1 MLEPENRSAHIGLA
15 ALCVKPA
22 ALKRQLPSVI
32 PAQGTSD
39 CNTPA
44 FAKSPKAQPNRATD
58 HEIAIRR
65 HGPADPRLI
74 TCARITLRPIA
85 AQNLDSR
92 TRTAKARSDR
102 SGGHPSETVGGPGLP
117 VLNFQP
123 RRGKEISGVSLARRA
138 SFPRL
143 RGYSFPFDGLV
154 RAPCG
159 ARATQ
164 PVVCP
169 KRAAKTK
176 E

>member
-1 MLEPENRSAHIGLA
+1 MPGL
-15 ALCVKPA
+15 PA
-22 ALKRQLPSVI
+22 IDPAKGSGERETRGSVAS
-32 PAQGTSD
+32 PNQATS
-39 CNTPA
+39 
-44 FAKSPKAQPNRATD
+44 KD
-58 HEIAIRR
+58 HVIRR
-65 HGPADPRLI
+65 HGTADPLLNS
-74 TCARITLRPIA
+74 CARSGRRPIA
-85 AQNLDSR
+85 AQNLDLR
-92 TRTAKARSDR
+92 TRTAKARPDR

-164 PVVCP
+164 PVACP